1 MDIFA
6 RQAQLKNGAN
16 SSNSKAVKPFYLTI
30 FGAKSIKVF
39 IMCIIYTFLDPAPLY
54 SECIT
59 GKYWGYFPNSGNP
72 KSPIRCVA
80 PPSHPPKI
88 PKFQHTT
95 PLHFAPPLHFTPSL
109 PPFFPTFPTPHP
121 LHFPPLSHHSPSH
134 PKPTIIPFYTPLTPI
149 YPHHSPPTPTK
160 NTTQLFRHFVKF
172 CVRLLVYDIIM
183 I

>member
-1 MDIFA
+1 
-6 RQAQLKNGAN
+6 
-16 SSNSKAVKPFYLTI
+16 
-30 FGAKSIKVF
+30 
-39 IMCIIYTFLDPAPLY
+39 MCIIYTFLYPVPLC

-88 PKFQHTT
+88 PKFQHPT
-95 PLHFAPPLHFTPSL
+95 PFHFAPLLPFPSSPFPPSPL
-109 PPFFPTFPTPHP
+109 PHP
-121 LHFPPLSHHSPSH
+121 LHFPPSIPPPPSH

-149 YPHHSPPTPTK
+149 YPHHPPPTPTK
-160 NTTQLFRHFVKF
+160 NATLFSRHFARF

-183 I
+183 ILF